1 MEDSA
6 KPCVGVPAGDPEVWS
21 GGGGLEMGHGEM
33 GILGLDRKEVS
44 GRG

>member
-21 GGGGLEMGHGEM
+21 GGGLEMGHGEM

>member
-21 GGGGLEMGHGEM
+21 GGGLEMGDGEM